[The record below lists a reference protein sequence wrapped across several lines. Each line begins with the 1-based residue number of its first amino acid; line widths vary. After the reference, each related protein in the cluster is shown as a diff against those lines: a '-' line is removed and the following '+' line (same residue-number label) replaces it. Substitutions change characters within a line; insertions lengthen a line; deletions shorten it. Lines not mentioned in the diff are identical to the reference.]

1 MRTAHNRND
10 GSSNNL
16 GVLLVRNGV
25 GIAPH
30 GLTDLQK
37 VGDVPLPWHPRF
49 HRSCTIVLSVYYG
62 LISFS
67 NEYCDIDT
75 AYVFRIIMHHF
86 LFQIRTYITIST
98 MKSFKSW
105 RSQLD
110 GHHLLILCERQD
122 QNVLKSLQKVSKS
135 QKHFFLKLEY
145 KRGSLLGNEEPDFW
159 GASQVFD
166 FFLLVPLW
174 NEGNKSCLNELK
186 LC

>member
-1 MRTAHNRND
+1 M
-10 GSSNNL
+10 
-16 GVLLVRNGV
+16 

-122 QNVLKSLQKVSKS
+122 QNVLKSLQKVSKF

-145 KRGSLLGNEEPDFW
+145 KRGPLLGNEEPDF
-159 GASQVFD
+159 
-166 FFLLVPLW
+166 
-174 NEGNKSCLNELK
+174 
-186 LC
+186 

>member
-1 MRTAHNRND
+1 MRTAQYRND
-10 GSSNNL
+10 GRSNNL
-16 GVLLVRNGV
+16 GVLLVMEW
-25 GIAPH
+25 A
-30 GLTDLQK
+30 TDLKK
-37 VGDVPLPWHPRF
+37 VGDVPLPWHLWF
-49 HRSCTIVLSVYYG
+49 HRSCTILSSVYYG

-159 GASQVFD
+159 GVSQGFW
-166 FFLLVPLW
+166 FFSFGPTM
-174 NEGNKSCLNELK
+174 K
-186 LC
+186 